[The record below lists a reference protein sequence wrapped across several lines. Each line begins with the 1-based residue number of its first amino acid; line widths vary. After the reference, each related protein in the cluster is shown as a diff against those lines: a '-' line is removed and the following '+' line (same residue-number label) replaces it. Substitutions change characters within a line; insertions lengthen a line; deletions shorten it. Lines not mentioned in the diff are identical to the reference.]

1 MTLRV
6 EKNKWI
12 LYRHTSNFDLITA
25 VAVNLKFYSKTS
37 ISKKD
42 RKNLLLK
49 LKELSYY
56 RERNPELPLDS
67 INHRINTLAYYMF
80 GYKEKIDKK
89 ERFLFSPLGNLF
101 LKNMDDENKKAKIFL
116 TMLWAMQFQHPHG
129 GTNEE
134 YQLYPFRLIFKLL
147 SDNRLGN
154 KLFAYEVAYKVV
166 FIKTV
171 TNDIYENLVNEL
183 LELRKLSNDDLT
195 SKFQEDVHAYVNSI
209 YEWDTYVSKLF
220 STANVLE
227 KTNGEVICKLQHGNK
242 DKHGNITLRKVTR
255 SFVEIPE
262 DLKDLVNK
270 LESSYSYLEKPLK
283 LNDPERLMI
292 DVIKEIYSFY
302 PKILLDSIGEVEK
315 ELKLELLNLTKLIE
329 QYSNNNDGAE
339 AYLFEDVLT
348 EGFNQFYNV
357 EAEKVGGAGNT
368 DIECLYLT
376 KKKKFAVDAK
386 STKNKLSGINSGR
399 LAGHRDKIGGEY
411 TIVVAPR
418 YVPAVLQDIQ
428 TSPIVIIR
436 ASTLSEYLY
445 NCIDNNIRE
454 IDFEDFDS
462 IITNNLGT
470 DISKNISNMTI
481 EKFATTS

>member
-1 MTLRV
+1 MALRV
-6 EKNKWI
+6 ERKKWI

-80 GYKEKIDKK
+80 GYKDKIDKK

-101 LKNMDDENKKAKIFL
+101 LKHIDNKQKSSKIFL
-116 TMLWAMQFQHPHG
+116 TMLWAVQYQHPHS
-129 GTNEE
+129 GTNKVF
-134 YQLYPFRLIFKLL
+134 QLYPFRLIFKLL
-147 SDNRLGN
+147 SDSRLEN
-154 KLFAYEVAYKVV
+154 KLFAFEVAYIVV
-166 FIKTV
+166 FIQEV
-171 TNDIYENLVNEL
+171 SLEVYEQLVQEILRLRALSFDEL
-183 LELRKLSNDDLT
+183 IE
-195 SKFQEDVHAYVNSI
+195 KFQEDRHAYVNSV
-209 YEWDTYVSKLF
+209 YEWDYYVSTLF
-220 STANVLE
+220 SGAGVLT
-227 KTNGEVICKLQHGNK
+227 KTEGNLICKLQHGSTN
-242 DKHGNITLRKVTR
+242 TYRKVTR
-255 SFVEIPE
+255 NFVEIPA
-262 DLKDLVNK
+262 DLIQLVAN
-270 LESSYSYLEKPLK
+270 LEANYSFLEKPLL
-283 LNDPERLMI
+283 LNDPERLKI

-302 PKILLDSIGEVEK
+302 PRVLLLSIGEIESD
-315 ELKLELLNLTKLIE
+315 LKLKLLNLPKLIE
-329 QYSNNNDGAE
+329 QYSNNTDGKE
-339 AYLFEDVLT
+339 AYLFEDALT
-348 EGFNQFYNV
+348 DGFNMFYNV
-357 EAEKVGGAGNT
+357 EAEKIGGAGNT

-399 LAGHRDKIGGEY
+399 LAGHREKIGGEY

-428 TSPIVIIR
+428 SSPIVIIR
-436 ASTLSEYLY
+436 ANTFSEYLY
-445 NCIDNNIRE
+445 NCIDNDLRE
-454 IDFEDFDS
+454 IDFQDFDS

-470 DISKNISNMTI
+470 DISKSISNMTI
-481 EKFATTS
+481 EKFATKNLK